1 MSELSEKL
9 TKAGEKLAK
18 ARALQIC
25 ARYAAH
31 YEEQDNFI
39 IEGQYPNLVQIVVKP
54 DEAADLLGDLLKYV
68 FSNCKQRGEFE
79 LGGNMPTVYGVSV
92 KKLDNTEKSRQN
104 VMR

>member
-18 ARALQIC
+18 ARALQIR

-31 YEEQDNFI
+31 YEDQDNFI
-39 IEGQYPNLVQIVVKP
+39 IEALNPNLIQIVVKP

-68 FSNCKQRGEFE
+68 FSNCKQRGEE
-79 LGGNMPTVYGVSV
+79 
-92 KKLDNTEKSRQN
+92 DD
-104 VMR
+104 